1 MQVTFIC
8 VWVYLLSLIQIP
20 FKKVDR
26 RAGDVASVYGNAD
39 LAKEELGWSASRD
52 LKQMCEYYQ
61 TSTSYF
67 FSNQALTLKSCHQ
80 YPLVGSYCS
89 VYEYCQLVLAL
100 LQTDCKCILTCKCVS
115 TFNQELGC
123 PEQALLNEI
132 NWKGS
137 WWSPLTNEDVFYIKK
152 SFVFFLDAMTCH
164 AIIICSKDLLHI
176 NVLINV

>member
-26 RAGDVASVYGNAD
+26 RAGDVGSVYGNAD

-67 FSNQALTLKSCHQ
+67 YSNQALTLKSCHQ

-89 VYEYCQLVLAL
+89 VYEYCQLVLVL

-152 SFVFFLDAMTCH
+152 SFVFFLDAMICH